1 MLTKE
6 YKYNFIDVFSGA
18 GGLSEGFVN
27 CNFNPVA
34 HVEMNN
40 YAAETLKTR
49 SCYYYLKINNN
60 LNYYYEYLKG
70 KISREELYSVVPEAV
85 LSAVINEEI
94 SDKTYKKIFDK
105 IDRIMNQQ
113 DIAGIDI
120 LIGGPPC
127 QAYSLVG
134 RASAPDGMAEDPRN
148 DLYIQ
153 YARFL
158 NKYQPKMFVFENVP
172 GMLTA
177 KKGLIWKRI
186 QQRLKTV
193 GYNIEYRLVDSHDFG
208 VLQCRK
214 RIIIIGWRKD
224 LDLRYPDF
232 SRVEVKAVVN
242 DILRDLPHLE
252 PGERNNNYAEAPS
265 EYLVEMGIRNE
276 NDVLTD
282 HQTRNIRDV
291 DRDIYRIAIEMWN
304 NNHKRLRYTDLPEE
318 LQFHNNN
325 TSFLDRFKV
334 VEGDMESAHTMLA
347 HISKDGHYYIHPD
360 IEQARSL
367 SVREA
372 ARIQSF
378 PDDYYFE
385 GPRTA
390 KFVQIGNAVPPLMA
404 KCIAEQ
410 IKRLLGELENEN
422 GEKK

>member
-18 GGLSEGFVN
+18 GGLSEGFFN
-27 CNFNPVA
+27 CNFNPIA
-34 HVEMNN
+34 HVEMNS
-40 YAAETLKTR
+40 YAADTLKTR
-49 SCYYYLKINNN
+49 SCYYYLKKADN
-60 LNYYYEYLKG
+60 LDYYYEYLRG
-70 KISREELYSVVPEAV
+70 NITRETLYNLVPEDV

-94 SDKTYKKIFDK
+94 ADKTYKRIFNI
-105 IDRIMNQQ
+105 IDSIMEKDNIREV
-113 DIAGIDI
+113 DV

-134 RASAPDGMAEDPRN
+134 RASVPDGMEKDPRN

-158 NKYQPKMFVFENVP
+158 KKYKPKMFVFENVP

-186 QQRLKTV
+186 QQRLRTV
-193 GYNIEYRLVDSHDFG
+193 GYNIEYRLINAYDFG
-208 VLQCRK
+208 VLQNRK

-224 LDLRYPDF
+224 LDLCYPKF
-232 SRVEVKAVVN
+232 SKVQVEALVN
-242 DILRDLPHLE
+242 DILSDLPHLA
-252 PGERNNNYAEAPS
+252 PGEENNEYANVAS
-265 EYLVEMGIRNE
+265 EYLIRTGIRKP
-276 NDVLTD
+276 DDILTG
-282 HQTRNIRDV
+282 HQARNVREV
-291 DRDIYRIAIEMWN
+291 DRNIYRIAVDMWN
-304 NNHKRLRYTDLPEE
+304 DNHRRLRYTDLPEE
-318 LQFHNNN
+318 LQFHQNN

-334 VEGDMESAHTMLA
+334 VEGDMERTHTMLA

-367 SVREA
+367 SLREA
-372 ARIQSF
+372 ARLQSF
-378 PDDYYFE
+378 PDDYYFG

-404 KCIAEQ
+404 KGIAQEISQ
-410 IKRLLGELENEN
+410 LLNTL
-422 GEKK
+422 

>member
-1 MLTKE
+1 MFVSE
-6 YKYNFIDVFSGA
+6 YKYNFIDLFSGA
-18 GGLSEGFVN
+18 GGLSEGFFD
-27 CNFNPVA
+27 CNYNPIA
-34 HVEMNN
+34 HVEMNS
-40 YAAETLKTR
+40 YAADTLKTR
-49 SCYYYLKINNN
+49 SCYYYLKKINN
-60 LNYYYEYLKG
+60 LECYYEYLRGNIAK
-70 KISREELYSVVPEAV
+70 EELYSSVPEEV
-85 LSAVINEEI
+85 LTTVINEEI
-94 SDKTYKKIFDK
+94 SDKTYKGIFEK
-105 IDRIMNQQ
+105 IDRIMKQ
-113 DIAGIDI
+113 DNVAEVDV

-134 RASAPDGMAEDPRN
+134 RASSPDGMEEDPRN

-158 NKYQPKMFVFENVP
+158 NKYKPKMFVFENVP

-177 KKGLIWKRI
+177 KDGVIWKRI
-186 QQRLKTV
+186 QKRLRTV
-193 GYNIEYRLVDSHDFG
+193 GYNIEYRLINAHDFG
-208 VLQCRK
+208 VLQNRK

-224 LDLRYPDF
+224 LVLCYPEF
-232 SRVEVKAVVN
+232 LKVETDALVE
-242 DILRDLPHLE
+242 DILDDLPRLE
-252 PGERNNNYAEAPS
+252 PGGVNNEYAGNPS
-265 EYLVEMGIRNE
+265 QYLIETGIRKPG
-276 NDVLTD
+276 DVLTD

-291 DRDIYRIAIEMWN
+291 DRNIYRMAIEMWN
-304 NNHKRLRYTDLPEE
+304 DNHRRLRYTDLPGN
-318 LQFHNNN
+318 LQFHNNT

-334 VEGDMESAHTMLA
+334 VEGDMKSAHTMLA

-404 KCIAEQ
+404 RGIAQ
-410 IKRLLGELENEN
+410 AIGNLLDDL
-422 GEKK
+422 

>member
-1 MLTKE
+1 MFTTN

-18 GGLSEGFVN
+18 GGLSEGFFN

-40 YAAETLKTR
+40 FAAETLKTR
-49 SCYYYLKINNN
+49 SCYYYLKKIDN
-60 LNYYYEYLKG
+60 LDLYYDYLRG
-70 KISREELYSVVPEAV
+70 NITRDELYGAVPEEV
-85 LSAVINEEI
+85 LNTVINAEI

-105 IDRIMNQQ
+105 IDNIMKQ
-113 DIAGIDI
+113 DGIEEIDV

-134 RASAPDGMAEDPRN
+134 RASAPGGMEEDPRN

-158 NKYQPKMFVFENVP
+158 NKYKPKMFVFENVP

-193 GYNIEYRLVDSHDFG
+193 GYNIEYRLVNSHDFG
-208 VLQCRK
+208 VLQNRK

-224 LDLRYPDF
+224 LELRYPDF
-232 SRVEVKAVVN
+232 STIEINAVVN
-242 DILRDLPHLE
+242 DLLIDLPQLE
-252 PGERNNNYAEAPS
+252 PGEENN
-265 EYLVEMGIRNE
+265 EYLANPSNYLIETGIRNE

-291 DRDIYRIAIEMWN
+291 DREIYRIAINMWN
-304 NNHKRLRYTDLPEE
+304 DNHGRLRYTDLPVR

-404 KCIAEQ
+404 KGIANSILQ
-410 IKRLLGELENEN
+410 MLDTL
-422 GEKK
+422 

>member
-1 MLTKE
+1 MFTTN

-18 GGLSEGFVN
+18 GGLSEGFFN

-40 YAAETLKTR
+40 FAAETLKTR
-49 SCYYYLKINNN
+49 SCYYYLKKIDN
-60 LNYYYEYLKG
+60 LDLYYDYLRG
-70 KISREELYSVVPEAV
+70 NITRDELYGAVPEEV
-85 LSAVINEEI
+85 LNTVINAEI

-105 IDRIMNQQ
+105 IDNIMKQ
-113 DIAGIDI
+113 DGIEEIDV

-134 RASAPDGMAEDPRN
+134 RASAPGGMEEDPRN

-158 NKYQPKMFVFENVP
+158 NKYKPKMFVFENVP

-193 GYNIEYRLVDSHDFG
+193 GYNIEYRLVNSHDFG
-208 VLQCRK
+208 VLQNRK

-224 LDLRYPDF
+224 LELKYPDF
-232 SRVEVKAVVN
+232 FTIEINAVVN
-242 DILRDLPHLE
+242 DLLIDLPQLE
-252 PGERNNNYAEAPS
+252 PGEENN
-265 EYLVEMGIRNE
+265 EYLANPSNYLIETGIRNE

-291 DRDIYRIAIEMWN
+291 DREIYRIAINMWN
-304 NNHKRLRYTDLPEE
+304 DNHGRLRYTDLPVG

-404 KCIAEQ
+404 KGIANSILQ
-410 IKRLLGELENEN
+410 MLDTL
-422 GEKK
+422 